1 MRSRNDEGLGLIEVL
16 VAMGIFVVAIVGTAT
31 MIVYAMRLQSQSTTL
46 TNTRAVATRQIEEL
60 RVLHIDNP
68 QRQVGG
74 DLNANVA
81 NYFNTATAGFLIRWQ
96 IVVGPAGTK
105 DITVRVIPTNPR
117 FQPVE
122 VRGMLWP

>member
-16 VAMGIFVVAIVGTAT
+16 VAMGIFVVAILGAAT
-31 MIVYAMRLQSQSTTL
+31 MIVYAMRLQSQSMNL
-46 TNTRAVATRQIEEL
+46 TNTRATATRQIEEL

-68 QRQVGG
+68 QRTVGG
-74 DLNANVA
+74 SLTADVA
-81 NYFNTATAGFLIRWQ
+81 NHFVTTPDFTIRWV
-96 IVVGPAGTK
+96 IVVGPANTK

-117 FQPVE
+117 FRPVE

>member
-16 VAMGIFVVAIVGTAT
+16 VAMGIFVVAILGAAT
-31 MIVYAMRLQSQSTTL
+31 MIVYAMRLQSQSMNL
-46 TNTRAVATRQIEEL
+46 TNTRATATRQIEEL

-68 QRQVGG
+68 QRTVGG
-74 DLNANVA
+74 SLTADVA
-81 NYFNTATAGFLIRWQ
+81 NHFVTTPDFTIRWV
-96 IVVGPAGTK
+96 IVVGPANTK